1 MTSAYVADFEG
12 TSASLA
18 MLLLLSKA
26 SCGCRSS
33 WLPLYLYTLPEQADC
48 QFGPLADLLQQQSVA
63 RVQAGAFV

>member
-1 MTSAYVADFEG
+1 
-12 TSASLA
+12 
-18 MLLLLSKA
+18 LLLLSKA

-48 QFGPLADLLQQQSVA
+48 QFGPLADMLQQQSVA